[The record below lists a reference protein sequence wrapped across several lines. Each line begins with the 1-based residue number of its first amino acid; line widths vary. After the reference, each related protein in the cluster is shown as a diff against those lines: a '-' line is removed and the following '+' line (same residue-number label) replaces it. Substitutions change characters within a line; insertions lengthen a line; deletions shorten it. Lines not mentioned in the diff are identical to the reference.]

1 MCKYLSFFCC
11 FLLFF
16 HALTKAADPTTA
28 TGTAVDLTQ
37 FYLTAGQVS
46 TLESDLG
53 AVDSEWRRIGLLNV
67 TFNVGS
73 CLYLNFFNSKNI
85 PIN

>member
-1 MCKYLSFFCC
+1 MCKYLSISHC

-16 HALTKAADPTTA
+16 HALTQAADPTTA
-28 TGTAVDLTQ
+28 TGIAVDLTE
-37 FYLTAGQVS
+37 FGSTAGQVS

-53 AVDSEWRRIGLLNV
+53 AVDGEWRRILNV

-73 CLYLNFFNSKNI
+73 CLYLHFFKT
-85 PIN
+85 PKTYL